1 MVNSPVV
8 NRPERW
14 LVFFKEVSR
23 NQKRITVFLNS
34 HGGVIWRQLFQLL
47 ILLLFVALQL
57 IKMSDLRKDRM
68 IKQKLTIVIVVVV
81 VVVVAAAT
89 TTTTTS
95 AVFC

>member
-1 MVNSPVV
+1 M
-8 NRPERW
+8 
-14 LVFFKEVSR
+14 
-23 NQKRITVFLNS
+23 FLNS

-68 IKQKLTIVIVVVV
+68 IKQKLTVVVV

-89 TTTTTS
+89 TTTTS